1 MGIGIWIS
9 GPSHLLKL
17 GEWQWAL
24 GILLFAM
31 VKITSLSVELCL
43 YLEMFM
49 IWEECEVLAD
59 DGSVK
64 RLPRGIRMMGED
76 FGD

>member
-1 MGIGIWIS
+1 
-9 GPSHLLKL
+9 
-17 GEWQWAL
+17 
-24 GILLFAM
+24 M

-64 RLPRGIRMMGED
+64 RLPRGIRMMGGD